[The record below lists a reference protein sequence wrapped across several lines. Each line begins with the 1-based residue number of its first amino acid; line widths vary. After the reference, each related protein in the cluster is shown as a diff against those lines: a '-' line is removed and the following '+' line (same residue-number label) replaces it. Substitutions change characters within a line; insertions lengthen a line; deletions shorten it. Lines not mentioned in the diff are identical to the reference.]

1 MDKKESEKL
10 LQLFEELAE
19 KFNINIVHGKGD
31 FVGGMC
37 SVNDEKFVVLNKIK
51 PLNQRL
57 NILGNEFSKFNL
69 ENVFVSP
76 MLREKRRVSSNIG
89 RRLSLKP

>member
-10 LQLFEELAE
+10 LNLFEELAE
-19 KFNINIVHGKGD
+19 KFNINIVQGKGD

-57 NILGNEFSKFNL
+57 NILANEFSKLNL
-69 ENVFVSP
+69 ENIFISP
-76 MLREKRRVSSNIG
+76 ILREFISNSQQDIF
-89 RRLSLKP
+89 